1 MKGKVPTPLYII
13 NCIPQGIS
21 MRNFSTKMRKE
32 DYEAPVVKEIKMEL
46 ENVILLDSGGGYG
59 DDVSGDDF

>member
-32 DYEAPVVKEIKMEL
+32 DYEAPIVKEIKMEL
-46 ENVILLDSGGGYG
+46 EDVILAGTAEDIG
-59 DDVSGDDF
+59 GDDF

>member
-46 ENVILLDSGGGYG
+46 EDVILAGTAEDIG
-59 DDVSGDDF
+59 GDDF